1 MTFGL
6 TPLMAIA
13 LYECLMAGAL
23 SCFAILCH
31 SAVKDCACHSMPFYP
46 KNAELKFRIFRCSWE
61 RYYIAYITHTRY
73 EEQKTLETESKAR
86 VRC

>member
-46 KNAELKFRIFRCSWE
+46 KNAELKFRIFRCSRE
-61 RYYIAYITHTRY
+61 RNHITNVAHTSY
-73 EEQKTLETESKAR
+73 KEQQTLETESEAR
-86 VRC
+86 MRC